1 MEKYG
6 CTIRKIRLS
15 KDFSQK
21 EIYSGLISKSFS
33 IDFEKGK
40 YDIKFSIMLEVLKRL
55 MISVEEL
62 LLIHNHYCETPTN
75 NILAQLNEKKFEK
88 DENYATSVVDNLRQ
102 ELKEVNSPDI
112 QLEYW
117 QLLVLKS
124 IYSNSDYTSSNDYLF
139 AKDNIQKHLFDMET
153 WTLSELRL
161 FSNMHFL
168 FDNTEIK
175 TSLFL
180 TAWKSIEKYQYHPE
194 FLLYISH
201 LLTNNLFFLICTK
214 QFDLASQVIKRL
226 YELTDDITMITWKVT
241 LFYLEGLYFYVT
253 DKQQKG
259 LQLINKAKLICKLTD
274 NENLIEQI
282 ESGLK
287 IIESQ
292 NDNSLSA

>member
-15 KDFSQK
+15 KGFSQK

-62 LLIHNHYCETPTN
+62 LLIHNNYHETPTYS
-75 NILAQLNEKKFEK
+75 ILAQLDEKRFEK
-88 DENYATSVVDNLRQ
+88 DENYATSFIDNLRQ

-117 QLLVLKS
+117 QILVLKS
-124 IYSNSDYTSSNDYLF
+124 IYFNSDYTSSNDYLL

-153 WTLSELRL
+153 WTLAELRL

-168 FDNTEIK
+168 FENNDMK

-180 TAWKSIEKYQYHPE
+180 TAWKSIEKYQHHPE

-201 LLTNNLFFLICTK
+201 LLTNNLLFLIYTK
-214 QFDLASQVIKRL
+214 QYDLALKVIKRL
-226 YELTDDITMITWKVT
+226 YELTEDATMMTWKVI
-241 LFYLEGLYFYVT
+241 LLYLEGLYLYAT
-253 DKQQKG
+253 GNQQKG
-259 LQLINKAKLICKLTD
+259 LHQIDIVKSIYKITHHTNM
-274 NENLIEQI
+274 IEQI
-282 ESGLK
+282 EIGLQLLQK
-287 IIESQ
+287 
-292 NDNSLSA
+292 SLIS

>member
-15 KDFSQK
+15 KGFSQK

-62 LLIHNHYCETPTN
+62 LFIHNNYHETPTY
-75 NILAQLNEKKFEK
+75 NILAQLDEKRFEK
-88 DENYATSVVDNLRQ
+88 DENYATSFIDNLYQ

-117 QLLVLKS
+117 QILVLKS
-124 IYSNSDYTSSNDYLF
+124 IYSNSDYTSSNDYLL

-153 WTLSELRL
+153 WTLAELRL

-168 FDNTEIK
+168 FENNDMK

-180 TAWKSIEKYQYHPE
+180 TAWKSIEKYQHHPE
-194 FLLYISH
+194 FLLYIAH

-214 QFDLASQVIKRL
+214 QFDLAQQVIKRL
-226 YELTDDITMITWKVT
+226 YELTEDATMVTWKVI
-241 LFYLEGLYFYVT
+241 LLYLEGLYLYAT
-253 DKQQKG
+253 GNQQKG
-259 LQLINKAKLICKLTD
+259 LHQIDIVKSIYKITHHTNM
-274 NENLIEQI
+274 IEQI
-282 ESGLK
+282 EIGLQLLQK
-287 IIESQ
+287 
-292 NDNSLSA
+292 SLIS

>member
-15 KDFSQK
+15 KGFSQK

-40 YDIKFSIMLEVLKRL
+40 YDIKFSIMLEILKRL

-62 LLIHNHYCETPTN
+62 LLIHNHYQETPINKALLQLDIKRFEN
-75 NILAQLNEKKFEK
+75 NP
-88 DENYATSVVDNLRQ
+88 NYALEITKFISE
-102 ELKEVNSPDI
+102 ELKENEEHVN

-117 QLLVLKS
+117 QLLVLQS
-124 IYSNSDYTSSNDYLF
+124 IYSNSQYWLSNEYLC
-139 AKDNIQKHLFDMET
+139 AKQNIQKHLFNMET
-153 WTLSELRL
+153 WTLSEFRL

-201 LLTNNLFFLICTK
+201 LLTNNLFFFICTK
-214 QFDLASQVIKRL
+214 QFDLAQQVIKRL
-226 YELTDDITMITWKVT
+226 YELTNDITMMTWKVT
-241 LFYLEGLYFYVT
+241 LFYLEGLYFYVIGEQ
-253 DKQQKG
+253 KKG
-259 LQLINKAKLICKLTD
+259 LQLINKAKLVCKLTD
-274 NENLIEQI
+274 NENLIEQL
-282 ESGLK
+282 ESGFK
-287 IIESQ
+287 IIQ
-292 NDNSLSA
+292 NKNDNSLSA

>member
-15 KDFSQK
+15 KGFSQK

-62 LLIHNHYCETPTN
+62 LLIHNNYHETPTY
-75 NILAQLNEKKFEK
+75 NILAQLDKKRFEK
-88 DENYATSVVDNLRQ
+88 DENYATSFIDNLYQ

-117 QLLVLKS
+117 QILVLKS
-124 IYSNSDYTSSNDYLF
+124 IYFNSDYTLSNDYLL

-153 WTLSELRL
+153 WTLAELRL

-168 FDNTEIK
+168 FENNDMK

-194 FLLYISH
+194 FLLYIAH

-214 QFDLASQVIKRL
+214 QFDLAQQVIKRL
-226 YELTDDITMITWKVT
+226 YELTEDATMVTWKVI
-241 LFYLEGLYFYVT
+241 LLYLEGLYLYAT
-253 DKQQKG
+253 GNQQKG
-259 LQLINKAKLICKLTD
+259 LHQIDIVKSIYKITHHTNM
-274 NENLIEQI
+274 IEQI
-282 ESGLK
+282 EIGLQLLQK
-287 IIESQ
+287 
-292 NDNSLSA
+292 SLIS